1 MCFVIALT
9 FKKTLSWKITIWESF
24 PKAYFQQQFEAWE
37 IYFVYE
43 CWTVK
48 LLFWLSILLFR
59 VELFSLPFFI
69 VFNSNPSHSTEMG
82 SFSWLKDTVIVGL
95 YQMSFIHIQ
104 SFYWGF
110 WMKICMSVFIFYII
124 ITPKRKLRNPW
135 TKSPF
140 WIKWFIRLNGALE
153 QKTYMVFLL

>member
-1 MCFVIALT
+1 M
-9 FKKTLSWKITIWESF
+9 WESF

-110 WMKICMSVFIFYII
+110 WMKIWMSVFIFYII
-124 ITPKRKLRNPW
+124 ITPKRKL
-135 TKSPF
+135 K
-140 WIKWFIRLNGALE
+140 ILE
-153 QKTYMVFLL
+153 QKAHLNKVIHQIKWCAGAKDIYGLTFIMTLM